1 MTNMTLLRIRPHDGA
16 QWRRHRREICAHL
29 ELA

>member
-1 MTNMTLLRIRPHDGA
+1 MKMNHLLFRPTTA
-16 QWRRHRREICAHL
+16 PARRRREREICAHL